1 MYKTQWKNSRGTA
14 ELISDQTLRA
24 VVLNDTSSE
33 LTTFCISQSCND
45 RFSGLL
51 GVRETGGPDPV
62 RQTLRSVLSGTTD
75 RQTDRQTVGTK
86 THNREENGKLVD
98 SVRRGKQARGKTSDR
113 T

>member
-75 RQTDRQTVGTK
+75 RQTVGTK
-86 THNREENGKLVD
+86 THNWEENGKLVD